1 MRGHH
6 FFSHAH
12 EFAGRQ
18 GRRGWK
24 GGFGGFEGGRGWG
37 DMFRAGRMLAAGDI
51 RLIVLALLEEKP
63 RHGYDLIKAIEE
75 RTSGFYAPSPGVVYP
90 TLTYLEEIGHAEIE
104 SEGGKKLYRITEAGR
119 QHLAEHREEADAVLG
134 QLAQVGR
141 KMAQMRS
148 WFGEDSEETEGAYDE
163 LHKARHALKL
173 ALRGKRGA
181 SADELK
187 RVAGILLRA
196 AKDIGGQ

>member
-1 MRGHH
+1 MGRHH
-6 FFSHAH
+6 FFSH
-12 EFAGRQ
+12 EFAGRHS
-18 GRRGWK
+18 RHGWHK
-24 GGFGGFEGGRGWG
+24 HFGGLESGRGWG

-63 RHGYDLIKAIEE
+63 RHGYDIIKAIEQ

-90 TLTYLEEIGHAEIE
+90 TLTYLEEIGHTEVE
-104 SEGGKKLYRITEAGR
+104 SEAGKKLYRITGSGR
-119 QHLAEHREEADAVLG
+119 NHLAEHRDEADAVMG
-134 QLAQVGR
+134 QLTAVGG

-148 WFGEDSEETEGAYDE
+148 WFGEESAGTEDAYDG
-163 LHKARHALKL
+163 LHDAKRMLRD
-173 ALRGKRGA
+173 ALRAKRGA

-196 AKDIGGQ
+196 AKEIGGQ